1 MCPAVGVSLQELAI
15 GAASRSTVARFLID
29 ARRRDGVMTQCVG
42 RLGLKQLP
50 MPVDVPTSRL
60 LALSYR
66 LVDGSQTIQACR
78 SAARGFDKLNPNGHF
93 KFEETGSVARP
104 ALQTSKLIASGAI
117 HTSTGA
123 QSGFIPAIW
132 APHCRSAT
140 PRTTRGRNCAA
151 QGGRRS
157 CYSGTGSAGSPCR
170 G

>member
-78 SAARGFDKLNPNGHF
+78 SAAQGFDKLSPNGLGWDRTGRY
-93 KFEETGSVARP
+93 ETREADPRHAPSEYPLGQPPLAWLHSCQSRPRGVWPMPGLKVLVGS
-104 ALQTSKLIASGAI
+104 SD
-117 HTSTGA
+117 
-123 QSGFIPAIW
+123 W
-132 APHCRSAT
+132 
-140 PRTTRGRNCAA
+140 
-151 QGGRRS
+151 
-157 CYSGTGSAGSPCR
+157 
-170 G
+170 

>member
-78 SAARGFDKLNPNGHF
+78 SAAQGFDRLNPNGYF
-93 KFEETGSVARP
+93 KFKEADSIVHVQGLKKAAATKAPVAMMAALFNPLFCFGSTHGPHGLHQETV
-104 ALQTSKLIASGAI
+104 
-117 HTSTGA
+117 H
-123 QSGFIPAIW
+123 
-132 APHCRSAT
+132 
-140 PRTTRGRNCAA
+140 
-151 QGGRRS
+151 
-157 CYSGTGSAGSPCR
+157 
-170 G
+170 

>member
-78 SAARGFDKLNPNGHF
+78 SAAQGFDRLNPNGYF
-93 KFEETGSVARP
+93 KFNEADSIAR
-104 ALQTSKLIASGAI
+104 
-117 HTSTGA
+117 
-123 QSGFIPAIW
+123 
-132 APHCRSAT
+132 
-140 PRTTRGRNCAA
+140 
-151 QGGRRS
+151 
-157 CYSGTGSAGSPCR
+157 SGTGDTASAAGRRLR
-170 G
+170 GGPGLATRPWQKLEVFFDEIGPKR